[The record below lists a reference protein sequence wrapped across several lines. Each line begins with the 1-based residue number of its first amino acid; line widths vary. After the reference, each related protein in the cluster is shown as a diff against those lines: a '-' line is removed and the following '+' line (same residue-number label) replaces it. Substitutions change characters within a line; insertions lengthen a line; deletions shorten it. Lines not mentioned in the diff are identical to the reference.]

1 MRSLWFEFLKGKMAE
16 KRQSVLEQE
25 RSLESSPEQWA
36 TQKRTRKDGTGTGDL
51 EPLLV
56 NVALSVLIFVQIAY
70 ETLIHH
76 LCKRQMDKEV
86 VVHIYNGISLSSK
99 KEQISVSWTEMDEPR
114 GCYGEGNGTPLQYSS
129 L

>member
-1 MRSLWFEFLKGKMAE
+1 MRLLWFEFLKGKMAE

-36 TQKRTRKDGTGTGDL
+36 PQKRTWKDDIGTGDL

-70 ETLIHH
+70 ETFIHH
-76 LCKRQMDKEV
+76 LYKR
-86 VVHIYNGISLSSK
+86 L
-99 KEQISVSWTEMDEPR
+99 
-114 GCYGEGNGTPLQYSS
+114 
-129 L
+129 

>member
-1 MRSLWFEFLKGKMAE
+1 MRSLWFEFLKRKMAE

-36 TQKRTRKDGTGTGDL
+36 TQKRARKDGTGTGDL

-56 NVALSVLIFVQIAY
+56 NVALSVFIFVQIAY

-76 LCKRQMDKEV
+76 LCKR
-86 VVHIYNGISLSSK
+86 L
-99 KEQISVSWTEMDEPR
+99 
-114 GCYGEGNGTPLQYSS
+114 
-129 L
+129 